1 MIVIQKQLKACL
13 QFCRDEANS
22 GSFRITGKRIT
33 GKTLDD
39 GNAKNVEI
47 GVNYKIPK
55 IRGISRALQ
64 KLF

>member
-1 MIVIQKQLKACL
+1 M

-22 GSFRITGKRIT
+22 GSFRITGKRVT

-47 GVNYKIPK
+47 SVDHKIPK